1 MIQESIACLHNVTKM
16 TSIKVKVLTTKDVKK
31 KKKIKQLYQ
40 SKSLRQKLKVYQV
53 TTVEMALI

>member
-1 MIQESIACLHNVTKM
+1 MIQESIACLHNVRKM